1 MTAIDSRSDRRFP
14 FMFPVLF
21 SVNRPSMK
29 CREMNPGN
37 VLQDGCQE
45 TAWVAA
51 PDDDDSF
58 ESAHLAAFT
67 NPPSQR
73 LLSAQLITTVINH
86 RLDFSIRIFLALLE
100 VASPAQNL
108 KIALIIA
115 TATLGDRNDMVY
127 LKEKKVTE
135 SWDKSIKVPFGYSA
149 NLACVM
155 VAFHD
160 MLLHG
165 LRHTSAPRRL
175 ALGFLRLSDFI
186 RQTGVSSAT
195 ATRRREKQHP
205 DKNGNPQCNA
215 QKDDD
220 GFGIHRLHLQPPI
233 GPGLQ

>member
-1 MTAIDSRSDRRFP
+1 
-14 FMFPVLF
+14 
-21 SVNRPSMK
+21 MK
-29 CREMNPGN
+29 QAEHCREMNPGN

-45 TAWVAA
+45 TAWGAA

-67 NPPSQR
+67 NSPSQR

-135 SWDKSIKVPFGYSA
+135 SRDKSIKVPFGYSA
-149 NLACVM
+149 NLTCVM
-155 VAFHD
+155 VAFHH

-195 ATRRREKQHP
+195 ATRRRENNTPTRMAIPSAMHKRMMMVSVSI
-205 DKNGNPQCNA
+205 A
-215 QKDDD
+215 YTSS
-220 GFGIHRLHLQPPI
+220 PPSV
-233 GPGLQ
+233 LAFSEASADR